1 VDGMISIR
9 VSKYDLKYRDENGF
23 YQREEWISYYDIGRE
38 FLGEVLTEKQYLAVE
53 NSYLNVIRKLYEIYP
68 SLVLHI
74 NGLELFDEDDDRW
87 HENDAI
93 TKEKVDKLARAVLRE
108 ELWCKLIDEN
118 VEVHFGYDY
127 YMYIVFKTNYSIRTV
142 INFLKYIRQNN
153 LFVEKRDV
161 VYLD

>member
-1 VDGMISIR
+1 MISIR

-38 FLGEVLTEKQYLAVE
+38 FLGEVLTEEQYLAVE
-53 NSYLNVIRKLYEIYP
+53 NSYLNVIRMLYEIYP
-68 SLVLHI
+68 SMVLHI

-87 HENDAI
+87 HENDVI

-142 INFLKYIRQNN
+142 INFLKYIRRNN

>member
-1 VDGMISIR
+1 MISIR

-23 YQREEWISYYDIGRE
+23 YQREEWISYHDIGRE
-38 FLGEVLTEKQYLAVE
+38 FLGEVLTEEQYLAVE
-53 NSYLNVIRKLYEIYP
+53 NNYLNVIRMLYEIYP

-108 ELWCKLIDEN
+108 ELWCELIDEN

-142 INFLKYIRQNN
+142 INFLKYIRRNN